1 MKLDISHNHVS
12 DDGAVAISKW
22 LKTNNTLTKLDI
34 SWNKITDNGAV
45 SIAKAIQTN
54 RTLQKLDVSHNK
66 ISKNIVTVLGICLK
80 YNNTLD
86 ELIIS
91 WNDIDTTFVYIST
104 TKCYVKAMWPLCISH
119 NHTQHLV
126 RTYNLASDKY
136 LINTNNIY
144 SLTDIEFDKS
154 QFDDV
159 EAILL
164 TSLADGNV
172 KKLEITNNE
181 ISDKAVIVISDFLRT
196 NKTLRQLE
204 FTQNTISDENIE
216 QIIKAIQS
224 NTTLQTLDISSN
236 NISNEGIVAISECFT
251 INNALQELSLSWN
264 SNTTEGITKIAEAI
278 AVNTGLHTL
287 DVSSQH
293 VNDPVHFTMT
303 LLTAMEHNH
312 TMMRIVLPASVNKIE
327 AGIKNKLVKIN
338 EGRIKK
344 DTKRLVLDSIAT

>member
-1 MKLDISHNHVS
+1 MQKPFKIDISHNNICDGVVAFTECVKLSRTLKELNLSDNKITNYGITKIAEANSTSVKLDISHNNVS

-45 SIAKAIQTN
+45 SIAKAN

-91 WNDIDTTFVYIST
+91 WNDIDTYIST

-126 RTYNLASDKY
+126 HTYNSASDKY

-159 EAILL
+159 QAILL

-172 KKLEITNNE
+172 KKL
-181 ISDKAVIVISDFLRT
+181 K
-196 NKTLRQLE
+196 
-204 FTQNTISDENIE
+204 
-216 QIIKAIQS
+216 
-224 NTTLQTLDISSN
+224 
-236 NISNEGIVAISECFT
+236 
-251 INNALQELSLSWN
+251 
-264 SNTTEGITKIAEAI
+264 
-278 AVNTGLHTL
+278 
-287 DVSSQH
+287 
-293 VNDPVHFTMT
+293 
-303 LLTAMEHNH
+303 
-312 TMMRIVLPASVNKIE
+312 
-327 AGIKNKLVKIN
+327 
-338 EGRIKK
+338 
-344 DTKRLVLDSIAT
+344 